1 MEERYMQDIIPDLD
15 QWLSTGEQIALATV
29 VDTWGSSPR
38 PVGAKMGITAGGGIS
53 GSVSAGCVEG
63 AVVEEGQNVL
73 RKGGARLLHYGV
85 SDDTAFE
92 VGLMCGGKI
101 EIFVRPLKRGFYP
114 LMRDAVVKGQPAA
127 LASIISGDDDLL
139 GLEWAWVEGKGYL
152 KSDENPLDQMVQGL
166 ITDAIRNGKP
176 RRVEITAPQPA
187 TLFIDVMLP
196 PPTLVAVG
204 GVHVSIALVQMAHL
218 IGYRTVVVD
227 PRRTFASQARFPQ
240 VDHLLQVWPDEAF
253 QQHPLTSTSAVA
265 VLTHDPKIDDPA
277 LIIALKSPAFYVG
290 ALGSQRTQG
299 LRRERMI
306 EAGITPEQLERLH
319 GPIGLNI
326 GAHTPEE
333 IALSILA
340 EVVQIRNS

>member
-1 MEERYMQDIIPDLD
+1 MQDIIPDLD
-15 QWLSTGEQIALATV
+15 QWSSGGQQVALATV

-38 PVGAKMGITAGGGIS
+38 PVGSKMGITASGGVS

-63 AVVEEGQNVL
+63 AVVEEGQAIL
-73 RKGGARLLHYGV
+73 RKGGIRLLHYGV
-85 SDDTAFE
+85 SDDAAFE

-101 EIFVRPLKRGFYP
+101 EIFVRRLNAEFYP
-114 LMRDAVVKGQPAA
+114 LLREAVVKGQAVVLVSVIA
-127 LASIISGDDDLL
+127 GADDIL
-139 GLEWAWVEGKGYL
+139 GKEWAWIEGKGFVSSG
-152 KSDENPLDQMVQGL
+152 KDALDQTVQKL
-166 ITDAIRNGKP
+166 AEEALKNGKP
-176 RRVEITAPQPA
+176 QRIEITSPMQA

-218 IGYRTVVVD
+218 LGYRTVVVD
-227 PRRTFASQARFPQ
+227 PRRTFASQERFPQ
-240 VDHLLQVWPDEAF
+240 ADHLLHVWPDEAF
-253 QQHPLTSTSAVA
+253 RQQPLTTSSAVA

-290 ALGSQRTQG
+290 ALGSKRTQA

-306 EAGITPEQLERLH
+306 EAGITPEQYARLH

-326 GAHTPEE
+326 GARTPEE

-340 EVVQIRNS
+340 EVTQIRNS

>member
-1 MEERYMQDIIPDLD
+1 MQDIIPDLD
-15 QWLSTGEQIALATV
+15 QWLSAGERIALATV

-38 PVGAKMGITAGGGIS
+38 PVGSKMGITASGGIS

-63 AVVEEGQNVL
+63 AVVEEGQTIL
-73 RKGGARLLHYGV
+73 RKDGVRLLHYGI
-85 SDDTAFE
+85 SDDTAFG

-101 EIFVRPLKRGFYP
+101 EIFVRPLNVDFYP
-114 LMRDAVVKGQPAA
+114 HVRDAVVQGRCAA
-127 LASIISGDDDLL
+127 IASIIAGGSEIIGREWVWIDGEGFL
-139 GLEWAWVEGKGYL
+139 GNA
-152 KSDENPLDQMVQGL
+152 NAPLDQIVQTL
-166 ITDAIRNGKP
+166 IEEAVRAGKP
-176 RRVEITAPQPA
+176 RRLEITDPQEA

-196 PPTLVAVG
+196 APTLVAVG
-204 GVHVSIALVQMAHL
+204 GVHVSIALVQMARIL
-218 IGYRTVVVD
+218 GYHTVVID

-240 VDHLLQVWPDEAF
+240 VDHMLQVWPDEAF
-253 QQHPLTSTSAVA
+253 RQHPLTSTSAVA

-290 ALGSQRTQG
+290 ALGSKRTQG

-306 EAGITPEQLERLH
+306 EAGITPAQLERLH

-326 GAHTPEE
+326 GAHTSEE

-340 EVVQIRNS
+340 EVMQIRNS